1 MAMTVAEEKRIIAIE
16 EMLNKVQIALANTI
30 AKQEVRA
37 TLLIKQKEID
47 ALTQRVA
54 SLEAQISV
62 LQENIG

>member
-1 MAMTVAEEKRIIAIE
+1 MALTTAEEKRIIAIE
-16 EMLNKVQIALANTI
+16 EMLNRVQVALNNTV
-30 AKQEVRA
+30 AKLEVRQ

-54 SLEAQISV
+54 SLEAQIAV